1 MKTLVLLSLAAAS
14 LNAISYNDLSFE
26 VRLVNPDA
34 PIKMYDRAFDDMDSR
49 SLMFA
54 RVAFQKLVN
63 KSKIVRVREFPA
75 KFDCDD
81 FARVFQSVVALQSL
95 KDNMNYACGTLVVKH
110 KHAFGGIPTRGNAIH
125 MLNIVYLNGELVV
138 IEPQTLK
145 SVPLSEYPNKDY
157 IIEITF

>member
-14 LNAISYNDLSFE
+14 LHAISHKDLEFE
-26 VRLVNPDA
+26 VHLVDPDA
-34 PIKMYDRAFDDMDSR
+34 PVKMYDREFDDMDSR

-54 RVAFQKLVN
+54 RVAFQKLIN
-63 KSKIVRVREFPA
+63 KSQIVRVPEFPS

-95 KDNMNYACGTLVVKH
+95 KDNRNYACGTLVVKH

-125 MLNIVYLNGELVV
+125 MLNIVYLNGVLMVV
-138 IEPQTLK
+138 EPQTLK
-145 SVPLSEYPNKDY
+145 SIPLSEYPNKDY